1 MARLWRSAGA
11 IRRSRITCRI
21 EEALEQEAEP
31 QRVQV
36 GNCQGIGHQRARAG
50 TTAGTDRNVVL
61 LGPLDKVRDDQ
72 EITREPHLLDDV
84 ELEIEAL
91 AVFALRQRIGLS
103 GGDPVGQT
111 LMGPCDQFLSLVA
124 ALGAATLAIGLALQG
139 TLSNLAA
146 GVMIILFRPYKL
158 GDFVE
163 VAGQAGSVK
172 DITLFTTELATG
184 DNKKVIVPNGSAW
197 GDVITNYSAN
207 DTRRVDFTFS
217 IDYSDDI
224 GKAMTIIQ
232 ETLGADERV
241 HKDPAVFTAVTAHGG
256 SSVDIVTRV
265 WCASGD
271 YWGIYFDAMKNVKEA
286 FDKGGI
292 SIPYPHQVNLNR
304 ED

>member
-1 MARLWRSAGA
+1 MDP
-11 IRRSRITCRI
+11 
-21 EEALEQEAEP
+21 QEFMSSDNFSSLVE
-31 QRVQV
+31 R
-36 GNCQGIGHQRARAG
+36 GIDAG
-50 TTAGTDRNVVL
+50 TSL
-61 LGPLDKVRDDQ
+61 
-72 EITREPHLLDDV
+72 
-84 ELEIEAL
+84 AL
-91 AVFALRQRIGLS
+91 AAAILIIGMMVAGGVRKTVRNAAVKSDRIDDTLGGFFASLAYYGIMAIVVIAVLNRFG
-103 GGDPVGQT
+103 VET
-111 LMGPCDQFLSLVA
+111 TSLVA

-184 DNKKVIVPNGSAW
+184 DNKKVIVPNGAAW

-224 GKAMTIIQ
+224 DKAMKIIQ
-232 ETLGADERV
+232 DTLGSDERV
-241 HKDPAVFTAVTAHGG
+241 HKDPAVFTAVMAHGG

-265 WCASGD
+265 WCNSGD
-271 YWGIYFDAMKNVKEA
+271 YWGVHFDAMKNVKEA

-292 SIPYPHQVNLNR
+292 SIPYPHQVNVSR
-304 ED
+304 EG

>member
-1 MARLWRSAGA
+1 MDPQELMSGDNLT
-11 IRRSRITCRI
+11 SLI
-21 EEALEQEAEP
+21 E
-31 QRVQV
+31 R
-36 GNCQGIGHQRARAG
+36 GIDAG
-50 TTAGTDRNVVL
+50 TSL
-61 LGPLDKVRDDQ
+61 
-72 EITREPHLLDDV
+72 
-84 ELEIEAL
+84 AL
-91 AVFALRQRIGLS
+91 AAIILIVGMMVAGGVRKGVRNAAVKSDRIDDTLGGFFASLAYYGIMAIVVIAVLNRFG
-103 GGDPVGQT
+103 VET
-111 LMGPCDQFLSLVA
+111 TSLVA

>member
-1 MARLWRSAGA
+1 MDP
-11 IRRSRITCRI
+11 
-21 EEALEQEAEP
+21 QEFMSPENISSLVE
-31 QRVQV
+31 R
-36 GNCQGIGHQRARAG
+36 GIDAG
-50 TTAGTDRNVVL
+50 TSIVLAAIILIIGMMIAGGIRKAVRNAANKSDRVDNTLGSFFASLAYYGIMAIVL
-61 LGPLDKVRDDQ
+61 IAVLNRFG
-72 EITREPHLLDDV
+72 V
-84 ELEIEAL
+84 E
-91 AVFALRQRIGLS
+91 
-103 GGDPVGQT
+103 T
-111 LMGPCDQFLSLVA
+111 TSLVA

-146 GVMIILFRPYKL
+146 GVMIIFFRPYKL

-184 DNKKVIVPNGSAW
+184 DNKKIIVPNGSAW

-224 GKAMTIIQ
+224 DKAMGIIQ
-232 ETLGADERV
+232 ETLGSDDRV

-271 YWGIYFDAMKNVKEA
+271 YWGVYFDAMKNVKEA

-292 SIPYPHQVNLNR
+292 SIPYPHQVNVAR

>member
-1 MARLWRSAGA
+1 MDPQELMS
-11 IRRSRITCRI
+11 SDNLSSLI
-21 EEALEQEAEP
+21 E
-31 QRVQV
+31 R
-36 GNCQGIGHQRARAG
+36 GIDAG
-50 TTAGTDRNVVL
+50 TNL
-61 LGPLDKVRDDQ
+61 
-72 EITREPHLLDDV
+72 
-84 ELEIEAL
+84 AL
-91 AVFALRQRIGLS
+91 AALILIVGLIVAGGVRKAVRNAAVKSDRIDDTL
-103 GGDPVGQT
+103 GGFFSSIAYYGIMAIVVIAVLNRFGVET
-111 LMGPCDQFLSLVA
+111 TSLVA

-184 DNKKVIVPNGSAW
+184 DNKKVIVPNGAAW

-224 GKAMTIIQ
+224 DKAMTIIQ
-232 ETLGADERV
+232 DTLNADERV
-241 HKDPAVFTAVTAHGG
+241 HKDPAVFTAVMAHGG

-271 YWGIYFDAMKNVKEA
+271 YWGVHFDAMKNVKEA

-292 SIPYPHQVNLNR
+292 SIPYPHQVNVTR
-304 ED
+304 EG